1 MSAHLSAQ
9 PGAFTIDEFAKT
21 YRIGRSTVYEALTSG
36 ELRSFHVGR
45 RRLIS
50 YEAATEWQRSLENR
64 SGFRPEG
71 AS

>member
-1 MSAHLSAQ
+1 MNNQQYQ

-21 YRIGRSTVYEALTSG
+21 YRIGRSTVYEALASG

-50 YEAATEWQRSLENR
+50 FEAAADWQRTLEAK
-64 SGFRPEG
+64 PK
-71 AS
+71 A